1 MSTTA
6 TGPAGAAGP
15 ETGSVRRAV
24 ALSASAVCG
33 SGARLWVRISVS
45 LSMRGP
51 SSVRPVSAAAASSTL
66 VLAR

>member
-6 TGPAGAAGP
+6 TGPAAWRA
-15 ETGSVRRAV
+15 TGSVRRVV
-24 ALSASAVCG
+24 AASASAVCG

-51 SSVRPVSAAAASSTL
+51 ISVRPVSAAAASSTL